1 MRTELNW
8 FLGRNFEVVNDES
21 PKILY
26 LNISIKNIWK
36 CSENADTQD
45 LLLFCLCVFV
55 PTQVEISELFWQP
68 SLRLFPEQ
76 WYLFPYAAIK
86 PVSDFLLQVGCGGG
100 KSSVLIADVSISFLV
115 ALPANPEVELIH
127 V

>member
-8 FLGRNFEVVNDES
+8 SLGRKFEVFNDES
-21 PKILY
+21 PEILY

-36 CSENADTQD
+36 CSENADIQD
-45 LLLFCLCVFV
+45 LLLFCLFVFV

-76 WYLFPYAAIK
+76 RYLFQYAAIK
-86 PVSDFLLQVGCGGG
+86 PISDFLLQVGFGGG

-115 ALPANPEVELIH
+115 ALPASLR
-127 V
+127 